1 VDDTKFFRNLWKM
14 IVFVFGIG
22 LVVVGEKNI
31 GAPGLGL
38 MMLGLA
44 VLIGLLW
51 SYNRKYK

>member
-1 VDDTKFFRNLWKM
+1 M